1 MRQSLALAAAVTIA
15 FSGAA
20 GGQADGL
27 TLMPAPS
34 SVILTEGKF
43 RVTEDFSVSAVGE
56 SGPRARRAAARFMAR
71 LAGRTGLFFKQ
82 DFLALDDVSE
92 GASFEYKYDRPGQL
106 LPGEDESYAVTV
118 SPDRVLL
125 LARTDLGLL
134 HGFETILQLLT
145 ADREG
150 YVIPCVQISDA
161 PRYGWRGLLLD
172 CARHFMPVEVIKRN
186 LDGLAA
192 VKMNVFHWHLTDYQG
207 FRVESRVY
215 PRLQE
220 KGSDGHYY
228 SQAQIRDVIAY
239 AADRGIRVMPEFDIP
254 GHSTSWFAAFPELAA
269 GPGPYRLER
278 RFGIMDP
285 AFHPANP
292 AVFAFFD
299 RFFGEMAALFP
310 DPYLHIGGDEVNGR
324 LWDDNPEI
332 EVFKKEKGMADN
344 RALQAYFNLRI
355 LEVLKKYDRRMVGW
369 DEILQPGLPKDIV
382 IQSWR
387 GPQTLYEAARQ
398 GYRAI
403 LSNGFYIDLCQPA
416 AFHYANDPVAANGN
430 LSDEA
435 RAFVLGGEATMWSE
449 LVSAETVDSRIWPR
463 TAAIAERLW
472 SSADVRDVADMYRR
486 LEAVDLELEELG
498 LAHRKNQEMMLRRLA
513 AGGNTEALKVL
524 VEAVEPL
531 EQYKRHTLGGD
542 RYTVLSPL
550 TRLVDAAQPESRTA
564 RAFEA
569 TVAAFLKTGDR
580 KTADELRGQLG
591 RWQAQAEALKPLL
604 ARSPLLVEA
613 EPLSKNLA
621 AAAGVGLE
629 ALDAVLAGR
638 AGGEAWLRE
647 SLKVLTKARQ
657 PWAEAELAVVSS
669 VEKLVKAA
677 GRRP

>member
-1 MRQSLALAAAVTIA
+1 MRQSLALAAAVSLA
-15 FSGAA
+15 FAAAA

-27 TLMPAPS
+27 TLMPVPS
-34 SVILTEGKF
+34 SVVLTEGKF

-56 SGPRARRAAARFMAR
+56 NGLRARRAAARFMAR
-71 LAGRTGLFFKQ
+71 LAGRTGLFLKQ
-82 DFLALDDVSE
+82 DFLSLDEGEE
-92 GASFEYKYDRPGQL
+92 GASFEYRYERPGDL

-125 LARTDLGLL
+125 VARTDLGLL
-134 HGFETILQLLT
+134 HGFETVLQLLA
-145 ADREG
+145 ADRDG
-150 YVIPCVQISDA
+150 FFIPCVQVSDA

-207 FRVESRVY
+207 FRVESRVF

-220 KGSDGHYY
+220 RGSDGQYY
-228 SQAQIRDVIAY
+228 SQAQVREVIAY
-239 AADRGIRVMPEFDIP
+239 AAERGIRVMPEFDIP

-269 GPGPYRLER
+269 GPGPYRPER

-292 AVFAFFD
+292 AVYAFFD
-299 RFFGEMAALFP
+299 RFFGEMAALFS

-324 LWDDNPEI
+324 QWDGNPELR
-332 EVFKKEKGMADN
+332 EFKKEKGLADN
-344 RALQAYFNLRI
+344 RALQGYFNVRI
-355 LEVLKKYDRRMVGW
+355 LEILKKYGRRMVGW

-398 GYRAI
+398 GHRAI

-416 AFHYANDPVAANGN
+416 AFHYANDPVAANGG
-430 LSDEA
+430 LSDDA
-435 RAFVLGGEATMWSE
+435 RALVLGGEATMWSE

-472 SSADVRDVADMYRR
+472 SSAGVRDVEDMYRR
-486 LEAVDLELEELG
+486 LDAVALELEELG
-498 LAHRKNQEMMLRRLA
+498 LAHYKNQEMMLRRLA
-513 AGGNTEALKVL
+513 AGGDAGALKVL
-524 VEAVEPL
+524 ADVVEPL
-531 EQYKRHTLGGD
+531 EEYKRHVAGGGE

-564 RAFEA
+564 RLFEA
-569 TVAAFLKTGDR
+569 AVAAFLKTGDR
-580 KTADELRGQLG
+580 KTADEVRGHLG
-591 RWQAQAEALKPLL
+591 RWQAQAEALKPLFV
-604 ARSPLLVEA
+604 RSPA
-613 EPLSKNLA
+613 
-621 AAAGVGLE
+621 
-629 ALDAVLAGR
+629 
-638 AGGEAWLRE
+638 
-647 SLKVLTKARQ
+647 
-657 PWAEAELAVVSS
+657 
-669 VEKLVKAA
+669 
-677 GRRP
+677 